1 MIASFEIDFVRTK
14 HQVIKFGEENLK
26 SIITTHVELFR
37 ALTSHKN
44 KIGLDKFNV

>member
-37 ALTSHKN
+37 TSHKN